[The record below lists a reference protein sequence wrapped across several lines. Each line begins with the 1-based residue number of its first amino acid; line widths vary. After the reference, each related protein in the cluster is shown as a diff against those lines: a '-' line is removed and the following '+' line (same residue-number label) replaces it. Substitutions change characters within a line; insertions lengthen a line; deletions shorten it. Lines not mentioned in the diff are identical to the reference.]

1 MFSLGH
7 TVFKIPGETQKEMSS
22 RPMSLKLGRVIW
34 VGEIDLEVIFH
45 GLREFNVIMVN
56 DTSQG
61 EHA

>member
-1 MFSLGH
+1 
-7 TVFKIPGETQKEMSS
+7 MSS